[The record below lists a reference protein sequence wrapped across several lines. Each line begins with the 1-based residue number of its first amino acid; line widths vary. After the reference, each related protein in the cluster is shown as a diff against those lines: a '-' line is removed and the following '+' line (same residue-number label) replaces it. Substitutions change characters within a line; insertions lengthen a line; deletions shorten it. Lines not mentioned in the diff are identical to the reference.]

1 MTLLKRFLFVSFLSV
16 TSFGIGAA
24 IAPSV
29 AQASTAQD
37 LIDTLDQR
45 IAQLEAEIVAL
56 EAIINDPNSTTGEII
71 AAEAAKQQCLF
82 RVAQAEA
89 IQANAGFYDQNTLD
103 FLNNL
108 FQQVV
113 SENAPKLGTI

>member
-29 AQASTAQD
+29 AHASTAQD

-113 SENAPKLGTI
+113 SENAPKLGTT